1 MRISISTKVFLGF
14 AVVIGTFGV
23 SSLYGLFRIATLREN
38 IVFIRAGVLPVN
50 DNLRDLNQNLR
61 GFTEALDRRRQ
72 TDLEWQRTYLP
83 NLRVYERI
91 ERLRA
96 SIARMASELALA
108 EPDRE
113 YLRELS
119 ERVSAL
125 RTGTDLYNG
134 LRGEDTHRRI
144 LGIVLPRSDV
154 EVTNEQLYDA
164 YAKSFVQLVN
174 EGRFDVAVAVQ
185 SGLRTI
191 FRQLKR
197 DVSGLQR
204 ELERAVDAIHARA
217 EGDEERA
224 MLNVLVVSSMALIVS
239 LLVMVLT
246 QLAIGR
252 LRGLIEGVRTIS
264 RGDYSQQVRVRGKDE
279 VGQLAQEFNKMAE
292 SLQDRDRM
300 LEAQREE
307 LIRAERLA
315 TIGKMSAQ
323 ITHELRNPLSSIG
336 LNAELVEEDLR
347 SGADPAEAI
356 ALLRAIGREVDR
368 LTDVTEQ
375 YLRFARLPKPDL
387 ESENLVDVIK
397 GLLSFMAE
405 ELSGRG
411 VRVVEELAPV
421 PAVHIDENQI
431 RQALMN
437 IIRNA
442 IEAIT
447 DGRRDAE
454 GEVSG
459 TIRVSTDH
467 SPGSVRVMVSDSG
480 PGVPE
485 DMLVKIFDP
494 FYSSKENGTGLGLAL
509 VHQIVTEHGGTVEC
523 ASRVGQG
530 TTFTLTLPLRWEEGE
545 SHGG

>member
-83 NLRVYERI
+83 NLRVYDRI

-108 EPDRE
+108 EPDRA

-125 RTGTDLYNG
+125 RTGTDLYVG
-134 LRGEDTHRRI
+134 LKGEDSHRRV
-144 LGIVLPRSDV
+144 LGIVLPHPDV
-154 EVTNEQLYDA
+154 PVTNEQLYDA

-279 VGQLAQEFNKMAE
+279 VGQLAQEFNNMAA

-347 SGADPAEAI
+347 SGADPEEAI

-375 YLRFARLPKPDL
+375 YLRFARLPKPEL
-387 ESENLVDVIK
+387 ESENLVDVVR

-405 ELSGRG
+405 EISGRG
-411 VRVVEELAPV
+411 IRVVAELEPLPSV
-421 PAVHIDENQI
+421 RIDENQI

-442 IEAIT
+442 SEAISG
-447 DGRRDAE
+447 DKRDAS
-454 GEVSG
+454 GAVTG
-459 TIRVSTDH
+459 TIQVSTVRA
-467 SPGSVRVMVSDSG
+467 PGSVSVVVSDTG

-485 DMLVKIFDP
+485 DMVAKIFDP

-509 VHQIVTEHGGTVEC
+509 VHQIITEHGGTVEC
-523 ASRVGQG
+523 ESRVGHG
-530 TTFTLTLPLRWEEGE
+530 TTFTLTLPLRGEEGE